1 MPGNC
6 VILND
11 MTNAFR
17 LIHHTVCL
25 LFLGAAAAACL
36 SPPGPAEVID
46 RNHGLEEQ
54 RALITRLFGATDM
67 RHSLDPPVRRIRIAE
82 KAVSAAWWGFDPAD
96 STVFLQAALDSGA
109 AVVLV
114 PKMDGPWISRALA
127 VRSRTTLILEEGVE
141 LLAKPGAFR
150 PRSGAFLNINDV
162 EDVIIS
168 GYGAVI
174 RMRKADYTAP
184 PYEKGEWRHTIQ
196 ICGGTRVTVRGLTAE
211 TSGGDGVYLGR
222 GGTSLTNTTIV
233 LVDLVL
239 RNHHR
244 QGVSVITAVDL
255 LIENTE
261 MSGTSGTAPAAGIDF
276 EPNHPDEPLRG
287 CRLRHCLI
295 RNNAGAGFQGYF
307 RTQTQASQPFD
318 ITLEDSTVYGNLAG
332 VFLAGFDKGAHGQ
345 LTFIGN
351 RIYGLRFI
359 PPTSKRFI
367 FTER

>member
-1 MPGNC
+1 MANG
-6 VILND
+6 
-11 MTNAFR
+11 FR
-17 LIHHTVCL
+17 MITRFVWLS
-25 LFLGAAAAACL
+25 FLGAAAAACL
-36 SPPGPAEVID
+36 SPPGPVEVID
-46 RNHGLEEQ
+46 RSHGLEEQ
-54 RALITRLFGATDM
+54 RALITRLFNASDT
-67 RHSLDPPVRRIRIAE
+67 RQPLDPAVHSTRFSE

-109 AVVLV
+109 ETILV
-114 PKMDGPWISRALA
+114 PRMAGPWICRALA

-162 EDVIIS
+162 EDVTVS

-222 GGTSLTNTTIV
+222 GGTSLTNTAIV
-233 LVDLVL
+233 LKDLVL
-239 RNHHR
+239 KNHHR
-244 QGVSVITAVDL
+244 QAVSVITAVDL

-261 MSGTSGTAPAAGIDF
+261 MSGTSGTAPSAGIDF

-287 CRLRHCLI
+287 CRLRRCLI

-307 RTQTQASQPFD
+307 RAQTQASPPFD

-332 VFLAGFDKGAHGQ
+332 VFLAGFDKGAHGR
-345 LTFIGN
+345 LTFTGN

-359 PPTSKRFI
+359 PPTSQRFL